1 MVSVKT
7 MSHFPRKEIEDYAR
21 GGLALDAAIQG
32 LSDADMD
39 TIPVPGTWSIRQIV
53 LHLMDSDLIASDRMK
68 RVIAEENPM
77 LVGFDESAFAAR
89 LFYTELN
96 AATAVDIFQKN
107 RILTAEILRRLPV
120 EAFARFGTHSQRG
133 RITLGELLTI
143 YVRHLD
149 HHLKFLKHKRQL
161 IGKPL

>member
-1 MVSVKT
+1 MAIIKSI
-7 MSHFPRKEIEDYAR
+7 SQSPRREIEDYAH
-21 GGLALDAAIQG
+21 GGFVLHAAIYG
-32 LSDADMD
+32 LSSVDMD
-39 TIPVPGTWSIRQIV
+39 AIPIPGTWSIRQIV

-77 LVGFDESAFAAR
+77 LVGFDESAFAAH
-89 LFYTELN
+89 LFYTELD

-107 RILTAEILRRLPV
+107 RTLMAEILRRLPA
-120 EAFARFGTHSQRG
+120 EAFTRSGTHSQRG